1 MNTFKTIT
9 IKGYNRKTRVKNIY
23 RAGKKQTKPK
33 VEKNNQRT
41 LEIWMNKKMI
51 VINYYG
57 FVICNNY
64 IEYESNGD
72 RKKTPSIKEYV
83 DKSKPFLKDIIN
95 SAKKYETTKTQLT
108 IAINC
113 ISLQDND
120 EKFVMHLKS
129 GNIQIIISDKTDKII
144 KEHFESLIHTSPNNQ
159 LKNQLKVAI
168 PSLIVLI
175 CCITNFIKQTR
186 IVMNHLQILQIGS
199 KKGQQ

>member
-23 RAGKKQTKPK
+23 RVGKKQTKPK

-120 EKFVMHLKS
+120 EKFVMHL
-129 GNIQIIISDKTDKII
+129 
-144 KEHFESLIHTSPNNQ
+144 HTNH
-159 LKNQLKVAI
+159 
-168 PSLIVLI
+168 
-175 CCITNFIKQTR
+175 NF
-186 IVMNHLQILQIGS
+186 
-199 KKGQQ
+199 